1 MNSIIKQR
9 GKAKN
14 TNSYMHVLYTVGQ
27 LIIVLAGYQLES
39 VMCFMWLQIKYFQFK
54 NVLIWL
60 WCNM

>member
-1 MNSIIKQR
+1 
-9 GKAKN
+9 
-14 TNSYMHVLYTVGQ
+14 MHVLYTVGQ